1 MPEEGLLTS
10 NATDQVGA
18 SGVRA
23 AVIAIVIVPG
33 VP

>member
-23 AVIAIVIVPG
+23 AVIVIVPG
-33 VP
+33 AP